1 MIRDLLIALLIV
13 VVAVVL
19 GVAVHPVLL
28 FLLVLAAV
36 WLFSRRAAW

>member
-1 MIRDLLIALLIV
+1 MIRDLLVALLIV
-13 VVAVVL
+13 VIAVVL

-36 WLFSRRAAW
+36 WLFTRRTAW